1 MVRRWMIVCT
11 TTIALAVGSCGG
23 GSGGKPCSGGTD
35 PAGRACTKNLDCSV
49 GCVCENSSG
58 KHFRITADLC
68 RANNTCASAA
78 VMCSE
83 ACLIA
88 LGAWTG
94 NFCTKN

>member
-1 MVRRWMIVCT
+1 MRKRVAIVGALLL
-11 TTIALAVGSCGG
+11 ALAGCGG

-35 PAGRACTKNLDCSV
+35 PAGRACTRNSECAV
-49 GCVCENSSG
+49 GCVCEKSG
-58 KHFRITADLC
+58 GKRFRITADLC
-68 RANNTCASAA
+68 RANDTCASAT
-78 VMCSE
+78 VMCTE